1 MNTLKTNKLTDLV
14 ALRMLATSGFLTV
27 GAKAYFKDQLVGK
40 RNGQTYGFVIR
51 DTGTAAKGLSVDK
64 LTQKTNIVEKQ
75 IDLTLDPWHIYI
87 ESNAIEGVTDL
98 TWDEEVAKPNG
109 KKLGNKVVRDA
120 VEAAVSK
127 PAVTFIGSGFQ
138 PLAEASAHIG
148 SITDEEMYGFTDPKI
163 QAVLTSNGQQF
174 NPVGSPSTL
183 YSKGLLGEFH
193 NVEYRS
199 QRFFPQVKVAAGLA
213 NLLNGATAKVVVKD
227 AAKATVTVTYAS
239 SGTYVGNVPKGLP
252 VMIEGVYACDLV
264 GDVTSNLYSFIVP
277 SNISASGGS
286 FAFDVDLPTTAVGGT
301 MQIAK
306 ADGTAWDITVAS
318 GDLKDLDIVPI
329 EAGTYF
335 MAQIRANG
343 AYEFETLDK
352 LDTANKETKIG
363 SVEGITVHENRV
375 LDLMNMV
382 NGTRWDIVSLSGV
395 VENRAVANVL
405 IKA

>member
-1 MNTLKTNKLTDLV
+1 
-14 ALRMLATSGFLTV
+14 
-27 GAKAYFKDQLVGK
+27 
-40 RNGQTYGFVIR
+40 
-51 DTGTAAKGLSVDK
+51 
-64 LTQKTNIVEKQ
+64 
-75 IDLTLDPWHIYI
+75 
-87 ESNAIEGVTDL
+87 
-98 TWDEEVAKPNG
+98 
-109 KKLGNKVVRDA
+109 
-120 VEAAVSK
+120 
-127 PAVTFIGSGFQ
+127 
-138 PLAEASAHIG
+138 
-148 SITDEEMYGFTDPKI
+148 
-163 QAVLTSNGQQF
+163 
-174 NPVGSPSTL
+174 
-183 YSKGLLGEFH
+183 
-193 NVEYRS
+193 
-199 QRFFPQVKVAAGLA
+199 
-213 NLLNGATAKVVVKD
+213 
-227 AAKATVTVTYAS
+227 
-239 SGTYVGNVPKGLP
+239 
-252 VMIEGVYACDLV
+252 
-264 GDVTSNLYSFIVP
+264 
-277 SNISASGGS
+277 
-286 FAFDVDLPTTAVGGT
+286 